1 MKKKSKV
8 ILFAVLIAVLLF
20 GGLCVYLAT
29 DYTRRCVR
37 LTPKNDI
44 LVVEVGKTYGIEE
57 FFKIEKEKNT
67 KGRIIEIL
75 WEDGSTENIVIDED
89 GHFTI
94 TGGTGTLIIS
104 LRDRNS
110 DSPEESSASV
120 TVTVEDK
127 SAGAQGGTE

>member
-29 DYTRRCVR
+29 DYTRRCVW

-44 LVVEVGKTYGIEE
+44 SVVEVGKTYGIEE
-57 FFKIEKEKNT
+57 FFKIENEKNT
-67 KGRIIEIL
+67 NGRIIVIL
-75 WEDGSTENIVIDED
+75 WKDGSTENIVIGED

-94 TGGTGTLIIS
+94 TGGAGTLIIS

-110 DSPEESSASV
+110 DSPEESRASV
-120 TVTVEDK
+120 TVIVEDK
-127 SAGAQGGTE
+127 NTDARGGTE